1 MVANEG
7 AILVQR
13 GLERSETASM
23 LTCGDRQVN
32 GHRIRR
38 VQCDDRGCDLARVIG
53 AHVWRQSMTD
63 PEASPSLGVSD
74 SHHAV
79 HLGPDGRVMRV
90 WKYVIF
96 IGIPVAE
103 IFVLAQL
110 SDVIGVL
117 PTILLVIVTGIIGAR
132 MVVAQGRIV
141 WQSFKLR
148 LSTGQV
154 PDTEVAH
161 GAMLIFAGA
170 VLLTPGILTDAL
182 GLALLVPSI
191 REFLRVR
198 FMKTARVFVR

>member
-1 MVANEG
+1 MSNNGPIV
-7 AILVQR
+7 VQS
-13 GLERSETASM
+13 GLQRDEAALALSGGHRQM
-23 LTCGDRQVN
+23 DRD
-32 GHRIRR
+32 RIRR
-38 VQCDDRGCDLARVIG
+38 VQGDDGRCDIECGVGTEGGYQTVA
-53 AHVWRQSMTD
+53 D
-63 PEASPSLGVSD
+63 PETRPPLVVADSRQAIHLGV
-74 SHHAV
+74 
-79 HLGPDGRVMRV
+79 DGRVAEV

-117 PTILLVIVTGIIGAR
+117 ATILLVIVTGIIGAR
-132 MVVAQGRIV
+132 MVVAQGRLV

-148 LSTGQV
+148 LATGEV
-154 PDTEVAH
+154 PDAEVAH

-170 VLLTPGILTDAL
+170 VLLTPGILTDAV

-191 REFLRVR
+191 REFLRIR

>member
-1 MVANEG
+1 MPNHG
-7 AILVQR
+7 PILVQG
-13 GLERSETASM
+13 GLERLEAAFVLSGRHGQVD
-23 LTCGDRQVN
+23 GDRVRGVQRN
-32 GHRIRR
+32 DRR
-38 VQCDDRGCDLARVIG
+38 CNFECIVGTG
-53 AHVWRQSMTD
+53 VWRKPMTD
-63 PEASPSLGVSD
+63 PESSPSLGVSD
-74 SHHAV
+74 SHHAA
-79 HLGPDGRVMRV
+79 HLGADGRVTRV

-103 IFVLAQL
+103 IFVLAQV
-110 SDVIGVL
+110 SDVIGVF

-141 WQSFKLR
+141 WRSFKYR
-148 LSTGQV
+148 LTTGEI

-170 VLLTPGILTDAL
+170 VLLTPGILTDAV

-198 FMKTARVFVR
+198 FMRTARVFVR

>member
-1 MVANEG
+1 
-7 AILVQR
+7 
-13 GLERSETASM
+13 
-23 LTCGDRQVN
+23 
-32 GHRIRR
+32 
-38 VQCDDRGCDLARVIG
+38 
-53 AHVWRQSMTD
+53 
-63 PEASPSLGVSD
+63 
-74 SHHAV
+74 
-79 HLGPDGRVMRV
+79 V

-103 IFVLAQL
+103 IFVLAQV
-110 SDVIGVL
+110 SDVIGVV
-117 PTILLVIVTGIIGAR
+117 PTILLVIITGIIGAR

-148 LSTGQV
+148 LAIGEV

-170 VLLTPGILTDAL
+170 VLLTPGIITDIV

>member
-1 MVANEG
+1 MANHG
-7 AILVQR
+7 PILVQG
-13 GLERSETASM
+13 GLEWDVAPLDLSGENGEM
-23 LTCGDRQVN
+23 DR
-32 GHRIRR
+32 GRIRR
-38 VQCDDRGCDLARVIG
+38 MQCDHRRRDLECVVG
-53 AHVWRQSMTD
+53 APVRCQPVAD
-63 PEASPSLGVSD
+63 PDASPSLGVSD
-74 SHHAV
+74 ADHAA
-79 HLGPDGRVMRV
+79 HLGVDGRVTPV

-103 IFVLAQL
+103 IFVLAQV
-110 SDVIGVL
+110 SDVIGVPL
-117 PTILLVIVTGIIGAR
+117 TILLVIVTGIIGAR

-141 WQSFKLR
+141 WRSFKLR
-148 LSTGQV
+148 LATGEV

-170 VLLTPGILTDAL
+170 VLLTPGILTDAV

>member
-1 MVANEG
+1 M
-7 AILVQR
+7 
-13 GLERSETASM
+13 
-23 LTCGDRQVN
+23 
-32 GHRIRR
+32 
-38 VQCDDRGCDLARVIG
+38 
-53 AHVWRQSMTD
+53 
-63 PEASPSLGVSD
+63 
-74 SHHAV
+74 
-79 HLGPDGRVMRV
+79 

-103 IFVLAQL
+103 IVVLAQV

-117 PTILLVIVTGIIGAR
+117 PTILLVIITGIVGAR

-141 WQSFKLR
+141 WQSFRLR
-148 LSTGQV
+148 LATGEI

-170 VLLTPGILTDAL
+170 VLLTPGIITDIV

>member
-1 MVANEG
+1 V
-7 AILVQR
+7 
-13 GLERSETASM
+13 T
-23 LTCGDRQVN
+23 
-32 GHRIRR
+32 
-38 VQCDDRGCDLARVIG
+38 
-53 AHVWRQSMTD
+53 
-63 PEASPSLGVSD
+63 
-74 SHHAV
+74 
-79 HLGPDGRVMRV
+79 RV

-103 IFVLAQL
+103 IFVLAQV
-110 SDVIGVL
+110 SDVIGVPL
-117 PTILLVIVTGIIGAR
+117 TILLVIVTGIIGAR

-141 WQSFKLR
+141 WRSFKLR
-148 LSTGQV
+148 LATGEV

-170 VLLTPGILTDAL
+170 VLLTPGILTDAV

>member
-1 MVANEG
+1 M
-7 AILVQR
+7 QR
-13 GLERSETASM
+13 NYG
-23 LTCGDRQVN
+23 
-32 GHRIRR
+32 
-38 VQCDDRGCDLARVIG
+38 GCDLQRIVG
-53 AHVWRQSMTD
+53 AGVRHQPMTDRQS
-63 PEASPSLGVSD
+63 SPSLCVVD
-74 SHHAV
+74 SH
-79 HLGPDGRVMRV
+79 LGIDGRVTGV

-103 IFVLAQL
+103 IFVLAQV
-110 SDVIGVL
+110 SDLIGVL

-148 LSTGQV
+148 LATGEV

-170 VLLTPGILTDAL
+170 VLLTPGIITDAV
-182 GLALLVPSI
+182 GLALLVPPI
-191 REFLRVR
+191 REFLRLR

>member
-1 MVANEG
+1 MQCNHRGRDFERIVG
-7 AILVQR
+7 AGVRHQP
-13 GLERSETASM
+13 
-23 LTCGDRQVN
+23 
-32 GHRIRR
+32 
-38 VQCDDRGCDLARVIG
+38 
-53 AHVWRQSMTD
+53 MTD
-63 PEASPSLGVSD
+63 PESSPSLGVID
-74 SHHAV
+74 SHHAA
-79 HLGPDGRVMRV
+79 HLGADGRVTEV

-103 IFVLAQL
+103 IFVLAQV
-110 SDVIGVL
+110 SDVIGVPL
-117 PTILLVIVTGIIGAR
+117 TILLVIVTGIIGAR
-132 MVVAQGRIV
+132 MVVAQGRLI

-148 LSTGQV
+148 LATGEV

-170 VLLTPGILTDAL
+170 VLLTPGILTDAV

>member
-1 MVANEG
+1 
-7 AILVQR
+7 
-13 GLERSETASM
+13 
-23 LTCGDRQVN
+23 
-32 GHRIRR
+32 
-38 VQCDDRGCDLARVIG
+38 
-53 AHVWRQSMTD
+53 MTD
-63 PEASPSLGVSD
+63 RHASTSLGVSD
-74 SHHAV
+74 TDQPA
-79 HLGPDGRVMRV
+79 HLDADGRVTRV

-103 IFVLAQL
+103 IFVLAQV

-117 PTILLVIVTGIIGAR
+117 PTILLVIVTGIVGAR
-132 MVVAQGRIV
+132 MVVAQGRLV
-141 WQSFKLR
+141 WRSFKLR
-148 LSTGQV
+148 LATGEV

-170 VLLTPGILTDAL
+170 VLLTPGILTDAV

>member
-1 MVANEG
+1 VT
-7 AILVQR
+7 V
-13 GLERSETASM
+13 
-23 LTCGDRQVN
+23 
-32 GHRIRR
+32 
-38 VQCDDRGCDLARVIG
+38 
-53 AHVWRQSMTD
+53 
-63 PEASPSLGVSD
+63 
-74 SHHAV
+74 
-79 HLGPDGRVMRV
+79 V

-103 IFVLAQL
+103 IFVLAQV
-110 SDVIGVL
+110 SDVIGVPL
-117 PTILLVIVTGIIGAR
+117 TILLVIVTGIIGAR
-132 MVVAQGRIV
+132 MVVAQGRLI

-148 LSTGQV
+148 LATGEV

-170 VLLTPGILTDAL
+170 VLLTPGILTDAV